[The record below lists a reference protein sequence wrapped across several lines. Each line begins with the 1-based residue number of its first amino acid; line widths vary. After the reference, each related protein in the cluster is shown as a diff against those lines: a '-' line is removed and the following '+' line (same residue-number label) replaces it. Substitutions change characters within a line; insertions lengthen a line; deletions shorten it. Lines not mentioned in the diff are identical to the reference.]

1 MIEFALLACVLVALV
16 IVAVWK
22 LRPRDIDEVE
32 RGSATEPLTAS
43 ADRPPNL
50 LSIARSE
57 NSPEFRESLAALV
70 MRDRWAGARAR
81 DLEELRRIVTSWSSQ
96 APSPGSATEEA
107 RKVPGPNPVDAF
119 VSKVNAAAG
128 AGVVEIRIRRGSD
141 VSVLLPRQAVSAQR
155 PFSLS

>member
-22 LRPRDIDEVE
+22 LRPRDIDEV
-32 RGSATEPLTAS
+32 GGGPTSEPLGAS

-81 DLEELRRIVTSWSSQ
+81 DLEELRQIVASWSLQ
-96 APSPGSATEEA
+96 ASSPASATEEVHKA
-107 RKVPGPNPVDAF
+107 PGANPVEMF

-141 VSVLLPRQAVSAQR
+141 VSVLLPRHTVGAQR

>member
-16 IVAVWK
+16 IGAVWK
-22 LRPRDIDEVE
+22 LRPRDIDGVE
-32 RGSATEPLTAS
+32 GGSAIEPLDAL

-50 LSIARSE
+50 LSVARSE
-57 NSPEFRESLAALV
+57 NGPEFRESLAALV
-70 MRDRWAGARAR
+70 MRDSWAGARAR

-96 APSPGSATEEA
+96 APSPASATEEA
-107 RKVPGPNPVDAF
+107 EKAPSANPLDAF

-128 AGVVEIRIRRGSD
+128 AGVVEIRIRRGSE
-141 VSVLLPRQAVSAQR
+141 VSVLLPRHTVGAQR